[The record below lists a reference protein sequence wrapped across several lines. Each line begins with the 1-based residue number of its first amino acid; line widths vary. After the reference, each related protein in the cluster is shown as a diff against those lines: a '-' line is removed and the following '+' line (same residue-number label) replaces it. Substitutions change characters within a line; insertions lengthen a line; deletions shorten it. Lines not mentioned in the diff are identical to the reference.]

1 MQIFFTKSERNVKK
15 HTQAWILGQV
25 KAVLDTKGIKGICLN
40 KLPYNSG
47 GLYATKEAS
56 DIISELIDDLVFYG
70 GHWM

>member
-1 MQIFFTKSERNVKK
+1 LS
-15 HTQAWILGQV
+15 QV
-25 KAVLDTKGIKGICLN
+25 KAVLDTKTIKGICTN

-47 GLYATKEAS
+47 GLYTTKEAS